1 MTVELVEVPCGLGLL
16 PRGVEKAPAALRN
29 AGLRQRLG
37 VHRVHT
43 VPCPSA
49 GSTRDEETAL
59 LRPSELISMA
69 TRLADVIG
77 RVLHAGALPVVVGGD
92 CSILLGSM
100 LALRR
105 RGRYGLLYVDGHADF
120 WHPSQDDLGEA
131 ASVDLALA
139 TGRGPSIM
147 TNLEGLAPL
156 VRDED
161 VAVLGYRSTVN
172 DSYLGEHIRD
182 TAINVESLGD
192 VERDGIQA
200 CTERALAT
208 AARPDLDG
216 FWLHFDVDVLDD
228 ALMPAVDYREPG
240 GLRWEQ
246 AGHTLAAAAARGHL
260 TGVQL
265 TIYNPA
271 LDDPGAP
278 LADSI
283 VNLLASG
290 LAAYL

>member
-29 AGLRQRLG
+29 AGLPQRLAAR
-37 VHRVHT
+37 RVHT
-43 VPCPSA
+43 VPCLSA
-49 GSTRDEETAL
+49 EDTRDEETAL
-59 LRPSELISMA
+59 LRPCELIGMA
-69 TRLADVIG
+69 TRLADTIG
-77 RVLHAGALPVVVGGD
+77 QVLDAGALPVVVGGD
-92 CSILLGSM
+92 CSNLLGSM

-139 TGRGPSIM
+139 TGRGPS
-147 TNLEGLAPL
+147 TVTDLEGLAPL

-161 VAVLGYRSTVN
+161 VAVLGYRSAVN
-172 DSYLGEHIRD
+172 DSYLGEHVRD
-182 TAINVESLGD
+182 TAITVQDLGD
-192 VERDGIQA
+192 VNRDGIEA

-208 AARPDLDG
+208 AARQALDG

-240 GLRWEQ
+240 GLSWEQ
-246 AGHTLAAAAARGHL
+246 AAHTLDAAAGRDGL

-265 TIYNPA
+265 TIYNSS
-271 LDDPGAP
+271 LDAPGAP
-278 LADSI
+278 LADRI
-283 VNLLASG
+283 VDLLARG
-290 LAAYL
+290 LAAAL

>member
-1 MTVELVEVPCGLGLL
+1 MIVELVEVPCGLGLL
-16 PRGVEKAPAALRN
+16 PRGVETAPAVLRE

-37 VHRVHT
+37 ARRVHG

-49 GSTRDEETAL
+49 GEARDADTAL
-59 LRPSELISMA
+59 LRPRELITMA
-69 TRLADVIG
+69 TRLADAVG
-77 RVLHAGALPVVVGGD
+77 HVLDGGALPVVVGGD

-139 TGRGPSIM
+139 TGRGPSLV
-147 TNLEGLAPL
+147 TDLEGLAPL

-161 VAVLGYRSTVN
+161 VAVLGYRSAVN
-172 DSYLGEHIRD
+172 DSYLDEHIRD
-182 TAINVESLGD
+182 TVITVQDLAD
-192 VERDGIQA
+192 VRRDGIEA
-200 CTERALAT
+200 CTARALAA

-216 FWLHFDVDVLDD
+216 FWLHLDVDVLDD

-240 GLRWEQ
+240 GLSWAEAQ
-246 AGHTLAAAAARGHL
+246 HAVSAAAADGRL
-260 TGVQL
+260 TGMQL

-271 LDDPGAP
+271 LDAPGAP
-278 LADSI
+278 LAGRLVD
-283 VNLLASG
+283 LLAGG
-290 LAAYL
+290 LAATG

>member
-16 PRGVEKAPAALRN
+16 PRGVEKAPAALRH
-29 AGLRQRLG
+29 AGLPQRLG

-49 GSTRDEETAL
+49 GSARDEETAL
-59 LRPSELISMA
+59 LRPAALIGMA
-69 TRLADVIG
+69 TRLADAIG
-77 RVLHAGALPVVVGGD
+77 RVLDAGALPVVVGGD

-172 DSYLGEHIRD
+172 DSYLDEHVRD
-182 TAINVESLGD
+182 TAITVEGLGD
-192 VERDGIQA
+192 VERDGIHA

-240 GLRWEQ
+240 GLSWEQ
-246 AGHTLAAAAARGHL
+246 AGHTLAAAAASGHL
-260 TGVQL
+260 TGVQV

-271 LDDPGAP
+271 LDAPGAP
-278 LADSI
+278 LAGSI
-283 VNLLASG
+283 VDLLASG
-290 LAAYL
+290 LAASL

>member
-16 PRGVEKAPAALRN
+16 PRGVEKAPAALRH
-29 AGLRQRLG
+29 AGLPQRLG
-37 VHRVHT
+37 AHRVHT

-49 GSTRDEETAL
+49 GGARDEETAL
-59 LRPSELISMA
+59 LRPAELIGMA
-69 TRLADVIG
+69 TRLADAIG
-77 RVLHAGALPVVVGGD
+77 RVLDAGALPVVVGGD

-172 DSYLGEHIRD
+172 DSYLDEHVRD
-182 TAINVESLGD
+182 TRSPWMAW
-192 VERDGIQA
+192 
-200 CTERALAT
+200 AT
-208 AARPDLDG
+208 
-216 FWLHFDVDVLDD
+216 W
-228 ALMPAVDYREPG
+228 G
-240 GLRWEQ
+240 GTASGHAQSGRWP
-246 AGHTLAAAAARGHL
+246 R
-260 TGVQL
+260 
-265 TIYNPA
+265 
-271 LDDPGAP
+271 
-278 LADSI
+278 
-283 VNLLASG
+283 LLAPTWTG
-290 LAAYL
+290 LGCTSMSMCWMMR

>member
-1 MTVELVEVPCGLGLL
+1 MVIELVEMPCGLGLL
-16 PRGVEKAPAALRN
+16 PRGVERAPAVLRQ

-37 VHRVHT
+37 ARRMHR

-49 GSTRDEETAL
+49 GGARDADTAL
-59 LRPSELISMA
+59 LRSRELLTMA
-69 TRLADVIG
+69 TRLADAVG
-77 RVLHAGALPVVVGGD
+77 RVLDTGALPVVVGGD

-105 RGRYGLLYVDGHADF
+105 RGHYGLLYVDGHADF

-139 TGRGPSIM
+139 TGRGPSRV
-147 TNLEGLAPL
+147 TDLEGLAPL

-161 VAVLGYRSTVN
+161 VAVLGYRSAVN
-172 DSYLGEHIRD
+172 DSYLDEHIRD
-182 TAINVESLGD
+182 TAITVQDLAA
-192 VERDGIQA
+192 VRRDGIEA
-200 CTERALAT
+200 CTARALAA

-216 FWLHFDVDVLDD
+216 FWLHLDVDVLDD

-240 GLRWEQ
+240 GLSWAEAQ
-246 AGHTLAAAAARGHL
+246 HAVAAAAADGRL
-260 TGVQL
+260 TGMQL

-271 LDDPGAP
+271 LDAPGAP
-278 LADSI
+278 LAGHI
-283 VNLLASG
+283 VDLLAGS
-290 LAAYL
+290 LAATA

>member
-1 MTVELVEVPCGLGLL
+1 MTVELVEIPCGLGLL
-16 PRGVEKAPAALRN
+16 PRGVENAPAALHS
-29 AGLRQRLG
+29 AGLPRRLR
-37 VHRVHT
+37 VRRVHT
-43 VPCPSA
+43 VPCPRA
-49 GSTRDEETAL
+49 EATRDEETAL
-59 LRPSELISMA
+59 LRPSELIDMA
-69 TRLADVIG
+69 TRLADTIG
-77 RVLHAGALPVVVGGD
+77 QVLDAGAVPVVVGGD

-105 RGRYGLLYVDGHADF
+105 RGRYGLLFVDGHADF

-139 TGRGPSIM
+139 TGRGPSTV

-161 VAVLGYRSTVN
+161 VAVLGYRSAVN
-172 DSYLGEHIRD
+172 DDYLGQHVRD
-182 TAINVESLGD
+182 TAITVQDLGD
-192 VERDGIQA
+192 VNRDGIEA

-208 AARPDLDG
+208 AARPGLAG
-216 FWLHFDVDVLDD
+216 CWLHFDVDVLDD

-240 GLRWEQ
+240 GLTWEQ
-246 AGHTLAAAAARGHL
+246 AGHTLAAAAATNRL

-271 LDDPGAP
+271 LDAPGAP
-278 LADSI
+278 LADRI
-283 VNLLASG
+283 VDLLARG
-290 LAAYL
+290 LAASL